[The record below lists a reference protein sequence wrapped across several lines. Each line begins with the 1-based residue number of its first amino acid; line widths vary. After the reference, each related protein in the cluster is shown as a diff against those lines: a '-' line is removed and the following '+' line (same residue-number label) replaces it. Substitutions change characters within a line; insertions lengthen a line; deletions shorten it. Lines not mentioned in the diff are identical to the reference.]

1 MPVHLPR
8 TGFELYLLLHRP
20 LRKDARRMQFEDLSR
35 PDGRGAE
42 VGLHTSG
49 GGRRLRGERKQ
60 NRRDGSKSADAPLP
74 APDVGQH
81 YRTVRRSQG
90 KRGRRR
96 CESSTGDKLISE
108 WP

>member
-8 TGFELYLLLHRP
+8 TGFELRLLLDRP

-49 GGRRLRGERKQ
+49 GGGRLRDERKQ
-60 NRRDGSKSADAPLP
+60 NRRDCSKSADAPLP
-74 APDVGQH
+74 ASDVGQH
-81 YRTVRRSQG
+81 YRTVRCSQG
-90 KRGRRR
+90 KPARHRSA
-96 CESSTGDKLISE
+96 SSADDNLILE
-108 WP
+108 